1 MLALDIKMYSTG
13 GLGVFV
19 FPSLIGPDGS
29 LTKVIFAILIAV
41 LGGVLAFLIQLF
53 VRVPNLYSGCEVAK
67 SEGKAG
73 EAAPAPKKFN
83 KKSLLVRLSGRLYGL
98 TMYLTKSL
106 HQELWVRGLLL
117 ILLMV

>member
-1 MLALDIKMYSTG
+1 MKTTFYISCGVSGLMGAAMLALDIKMYSTG

-29 LTKVIFAILIAV
+29 LTKVIFAILIAL

-67 SEGKAG
+67 SE
-73 EAAPAPKKFN
+73 
-83 KKSLLVRLSGRLYGL
+83 
-98 TMYLTKSL
+98 
-106 HQELWVRGLLL
+106 
-117 ILLMV
+117 